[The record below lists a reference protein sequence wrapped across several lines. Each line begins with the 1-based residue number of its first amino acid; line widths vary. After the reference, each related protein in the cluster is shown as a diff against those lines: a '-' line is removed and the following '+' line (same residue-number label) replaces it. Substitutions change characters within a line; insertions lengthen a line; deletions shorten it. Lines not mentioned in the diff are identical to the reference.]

1 VKVSAVVVGVAI
13 LLFVIVQLTGV
24 GGDHGPGRHSGAGR
38 PATISGVDLRDPQGQ
53 PAGESSY
60 R

>member
-1 VKVSAVVVGVAI
+1 
-13 LLFVIVQLTGV
+13 VIAQLTGV

-38 PATISGVDLRDPQGQ
+38 PSMVSGVDLPDPQGQ
-53 PAGESSY
+53 PAGEGSY